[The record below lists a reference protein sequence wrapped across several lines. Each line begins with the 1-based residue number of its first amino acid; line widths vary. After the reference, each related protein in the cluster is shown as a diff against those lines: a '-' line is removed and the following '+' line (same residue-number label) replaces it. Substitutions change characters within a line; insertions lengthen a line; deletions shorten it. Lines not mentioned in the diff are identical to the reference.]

1 MKTSHGSPSKIAR
14 CSTSRV
20 TPSEFEAL
28 EQTNL
33 SPEDIAA
40 SLNET
45 ESGRLRSL
53 GMWHGNT
60 KRAYPFWKT
69 CTVCL
74 IVFPTEDR
82 AAAARSKTCGQECKV
97 TLFQRTYKPTRV
109 GQTMVEAT
117 CAECGVTFMRQPAW
131 LKKTASPKCSRACNG
146 AERARHMVQHENH
159 ALGSTTPEAIAKRTA
174 KMMGAYNP
182 AWKGGVTKINR
193 RGNYQKHEIL
203 TRCPPEFASMR
214 RANGYVLEHRLVV
227 AIAIGRP
234 LTRQEAVHHI
244 DHNPSNNDPSNLML
258 FASNKD
264 HKTFEGRGLPL
275 PMWSG
280 LSESDTSARSGV

>member
-1 MKTSHGSPSKIAR
+1 MKTSNGSQSKIAQ
-14 CSTSRV
+14 CSTSRA

-33 SPEDIAA
+33 SPESIAA

-53 GMWHGNT
+53 GMWHANAR
-60 KRAYPFWKT
+60 RAYPFWKT
-69 CTVCL
+69 CTVCS

-131 LKKTASPKCSRACNG
+131 LKKVERPKCSRTCNG
-146 AERARHMVQHENH
+146 IERARSMVQHKNH
-159 ALGSTTPEAIAKRTA
+159 GQGRNTPEVIAKRAA
-174 KMMGAYNP
+174 KMMGADNP

-193 RGNYQKHEIL
+193 KGNYQKKEIL
-203 TRCPPEFASMR
+203 VRCPAEFVTMR
-214 RANGYVLEHRLVV
+214 RRNGYILEHRLVV
-227 AIAIGRP
+227 AVAIGRP
-234 LTRQEAVHHI
+234 LTKQEAVHHI
-244 DHNPSNNDPSNLML
+244 DHNPSNNAANNLML

-264 HKTFEGRGLPL
+264 HKLFEGRGLPL

-280 LSESDTSARSGV
+280 LSESDTQGRSGA